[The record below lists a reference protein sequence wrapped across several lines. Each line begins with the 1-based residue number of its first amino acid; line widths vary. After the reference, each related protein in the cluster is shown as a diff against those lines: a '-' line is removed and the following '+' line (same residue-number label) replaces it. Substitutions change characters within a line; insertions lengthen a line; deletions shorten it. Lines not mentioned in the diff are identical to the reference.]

1 MIDGRNSF
9 DQPVKMMSEHVITFE
24 KLQIVKE
31 MITQLTVN

>member
-1 MIDGRNSF
+1 MIDGRNYF

-24 KLQIVKE
+24 KLQMVKK